1 MKRREFITLI
11 GGAAAWPLAARAQ
24 QAATPVIGW
33 LSSRTSETDALVLP
47 AFRRGLSARGY
58 VEGQNVR
65 VEYRWA
71 DGQLQQLP
79 ALAAGLVRRPVALV
93 VALGHGVLGT
103 QATRAASKTIPIVFI
118 TGNDPVEEGLV
129 PNLHRPGGNVTG
141 VTAIF
146 MALAPKKI
154 GLLHELLPRAR
165 TIGVLGDPGQ
175 ATVSAKREMTELEA
189 AGRALGKRI
198 VTVNVAAD
206 RDLDGAFEKLTQ
218 IKADAV
224 FVANSPIFF
233 SRIERVVALAARH
246 AVPTLYFRRE
256 FAAKG
261 GLMSYGSSA
270 EDNYRVVGDYA
281 GRILNGAK
289 AGDLPV
295 QQPTKFE
302 LVINLKIAKTL
313 GLEFPP
319 TLLAAADEVIE

>member
-1 MKRREFITLI
+1 MRRREFITLI
-11 GGAAAWPLAARAQ
+11 GGAVTSPLAARAQ

-33 LSSRTSETDALVLP
+33 LSSRTSAADALVLP
-47 AFRRGLSARGY
+47 AFRRGLSAHGY
-58 VEGQNVR
+58 VEGQNVT

-93 VALGHGVLGT
+93 VALGDGVIGT
-103 QATRAASKTIPIVFI
+103 RATRAASTAIPIIFI

-141 VTAIF
+141 VTAF
-146 MALAPKKI
+146 FKELTPKKV
-154 GLLHELLPRAR
+154 GLLHELLPRAS
-165 TIGVLGDPGQ
+165 TIGVLADPTQGTLG
-175 ATVSAKREMTELEA
+175 AEREMTALEA
-189 AGRALGKRI
+189 AGQALGKRI
-198 VTVNVAAD
+198 MTVNVAAD
-206 RDLDGAFEKLTQ
+206 RNLDTAFEKLTQ
-218 IKADAV
+218 IKADAL
-224 FVANSPIFF
+224 FVTVSPIFF
-233 SRIERVVALAARH
+233 SRIEQIVALAARH

-270 EDNYRVVGDYA
+270 EDNYRVLGDYA

-302 LVINLKIAKTL
+302 LVINLKTAKTL